1 MGPPFSVLPS
11 FRPDK
16 ALNIHK
22 AGFVEYIHK
31 LLNEE
36 VETLRAAY
44 RMAKANVEM
53 AKDNHA
59 DNLDTLR
66 KIENDIDI
74 KLDDALHALG
84 DFEEEDF

>member
-1 MGPPFSVLPS
+1 MKISTL
-11 FRPDK
+11 
-16 ALNIHK
+16 
-22 AGFVEYIHK
+22 EYIHK

-44 RMAKANVEM
+44 RMAKANVET

-59 DNLDTLR
+59 DNLETLK
-66 KIENDIDI
+66 KIANDIDN
-74 KLDDALHALG
+74 KLDDALRALN

>member
-1 MGPPFSVLPS
+1 MKISTL
-11 FRPDK
+11 
-16 ALNIHK
+16 
-22 AGFVEYIHK
+22 EYIHK

-44 RMAKANVEM
+44 RMAKTNVET
-53 AKDNHA
+53 AKGNHA

-74 KLDDALHALG
+74 KLDDALHALS

>member
-1 MGPPFSVLPS
+1 MKISTL
-11 FRPDK
+11 
-16 ALNIHK
+16 
-22 AGFVEYIHK
+22 EYIHK

-44 RMAKANVEM
+44 RMAKTNVET

-59 DNLDTLR
+59 DNLETLK

>member
-1 MGPPFSVLPS
+1 MKISTL
-11 FRPDK
+11 
-16 ALNIHK
+16 
-22 AGFVEYIHK
+22 EYIHK

-44 RMAKANVEM
+44 RMAKANVET

-59 DNLDTLR
+59 DNLEAL
-66 KIENDIDI
+66 KKIANNIEN
-74 KLDDALHALG
+74 KFDDALRALN